1 MFFTKCV
8 AQGAVSSIFWRFTC
22 RCPPFFVKMEEDE
35 EHGILLGMS
44 QDSPLLQMSK
54 FFRTLALSPWNDIVD
69 PPYSDPQGAPIFD
82 DKGRLVGI
90 FAFTL
95 RRMSFSIPIGVV
107 KEYLEMTIPKRV
119 LDKFS
124 PSALQIDGVMVN
136 ETENMHIMIY
146 SAICET
152 PQVS

>member
-1 MFFTKCV
+1 
-8 AQGAVSSIFWRFTC
+8 
-22 RCPPFFVKMEEDE
+22 MEEDE

-44 QDSPLLQMSK
+44 QDSPLQMSK
-54 FFRTLALSPWNDIVD
+54 FFGTLALSPWNDIVD
-69 PPYSDPQGAPIFD
+69 PPYSDSQGAPIFD

-107 KEYLEMTIPKRV
+107 KEYLEMTIPKGA
-119 LDKFS
+119 LNKFC
-124 PSALQIDGVMVN
+124 PSALQSTDGVMVN

-146 SAICET
+146 AAICET